1 MSIAEIK
8 LSTSVSPDVQ
18 PRPDRG
24 SLLLSARGVGKE
36 FPGIRA
42 LHAVDIDLVA
52 GEVHGLVGENGA
64 GKSTLAK
71 VLSGVVEPDSGTISV
86 AGQRVA
92 RFDPRAARR
101 AGIAVIHQEPHIVPA
116 LSPVANVFLG
126 QAVSRAGLLSE
137 AEMRRRFLNWTA
149 YLGINLPTSGSTGV
163 LSIAA
168 QQMIEI
174 IRAFEQDARIVIMD
188 EPTASLGTEDRIG
201 LFKTIDALL
210 LRGSAIVYISHKLED
225 VLRIAHTISVLRDGQ
240 KVMTSRSSDT
250 DVDSLVQAMLDDDL
264 KDALHQRPQASA
276 APRREALRIAS
287 LSTGRLS
294 DVNFSISTGEIV
306 GIAGLVGAGR
316 STLLRA
322 LGGAERPEEG
332 LFFLEGTQ
340 VPWPRSP
347 RHAHRCGVVLAPE
360 DRRTE
365 GLIMGLPGWD
375 NVALPTLALRS
386 RLGFTSQRRLR
397 EATGQ
402 EVVKVDFSPKR
413 LGVAVKNLS
422 GGNQQKLVL
431 GKLLPLLPKVLL
443 VDEPTRGVDIGAK
456 VEIFALLRNLASEGT
471 AVVIVSEEIEELVAV
486 ADRIVVLRDGRVVD
500 VVASTTMDSNRILR
514 AMLPTNH
521 QDPSGSLPYQNPFP
535 TKGTA

>member
-1 MSIAEIK
+1 MSTVEIE
-8 LSTSVSPDVQ
+8 LSTTTLSDVQ
-18 PRPDRG
+18 PRTDRG
-24 SLLLSARGVGKE
+24 SVLLSARGVGKE

-42 LHAVDIDLVA
+42 LHAVDIDLIA

-71 VLSGVVEPDSGTISV
+71 VLSGVVEPDTGTVSV
-86 AGQRVA
+86 AGRPVV
-92 RFDPRAARR
+92 RFDPRAARSS
-101 AGIAVIHQEPHIVPA
+101 GIAVIHQEPHIVPA

-126 QAVSRAGLLSE
+126 QTVSRGGFLSE
-137 AEMRRRFLNWTA
+137 SGMRSRFLNWTA
-149 YLGINLPTSGSTGV
+149 YLGINLPTSGPTGA

-174 IRAFEQDARIVIMD
+174 IRAFEQEARIVIMD
-188 EPTASLGTEDRIG
+188 EPTASLGAEDRIG

-240 KVMTSRSSDT
+240 KVMTSRASDT
-250 DVDSLVQAMLDDDL
+250 DIDSLVQAMLDDDL
-264 KDALHQRPQASA
+264 KDVLHHRPQASA
-276 APRREALRIAS
+276 THRREALRIVS

-294 DVNFSISTGEIV
+294 NVNLSIAAGEIV

-322 LGGAERPEEG
+322 LGGAVHPAEG
-332 LFFLEGTQ
+332 SFFLEGTQ

-347 RHAHRCGVVLAPE
+347 RQAHRYGVVLAPE

-365 GLIMGLPGWD
+365 GLIMGLPGWE
-375 NVALPTLALRS
+375 NVVLPTLALRS
-386 RLGFTSQRRLR
+386 RFGFSSQRRLR

-402 EVVKVDFSPKR
+402 EVVKVGFSANR

-431 GKLLPLLPKVLL
+431 GKLLPLRPKVLL
-443 VDEPTRGVDIGAK
+443 VDEPTRGIDVGAK
-456 VEIFALLRNLASEGT
+456 VEIFALLRRLASEGV
-471 AVVIVSEEIEELVAV
+471 AVVVVSEEIEELVAI
-486 ADRIVVLRDGRVVD
+486 ADRIAVLRDGSVTD
-500 VVASTTMDSNRILR
+500 VVASPNMDSARILR

-521 QDPSGSLPYQNPFP
+521 QDPSGSIRYQSSVP
-535 TKGTA
+535 TRGTT